1 MLSITNFSHKIR
13 SQSTKHPA
21 NKMLRGAVSGKTVL
35 GRPSGSSVAACSDAM
50 PLKDSAGPRTVQ
62 NVELQSERAA
72 TVSTDGQEPGV
83 VPLLEANAN
92 RSYFLCKRCLD
103 VCLAGVILFLLVPV
117 LLFIA
122 VLIKLDS
129 RGPVFFTHERVGA
142 KRKNTGR
149 ETVWAVTKFGMHK
162 FRSMSANADSR
173 VHEAYIRD
181 FVAGRVQPSEESG
194 GKFKLTNDPRVTRVG
209 RMLRRTSLDELPQL
223 FNVLKGQMSLVGPRP
238 VPAYEVACYRNGEH
252 KRLAALPWITC
263 LWQVNGRCRVSFEEM
278 IRMDLEYI
286 RNASLWLDLRIL
298 LLTIPA
304 VLWGRGAE

>member
-1 MLSITNFSHKIR
+1 
-13 SQSTKHPA
+13 
-21 NKMLRGAVSGKTVL
+21 MLRGAVSGKTVL

-252 KRLAALPWITC
+252 KRLAALPGITG

>member
-1 MLSITNFSHKIR
+1 MS
-13 SQSTKHPA
+13 
-21 NKMLRGAVSGKTVL
+21 
-35 GRPSGSSVAACSDAM
+35 
-50 PLKDSAGPRTVQ
+50 LKDSARPRSVQ
-62 NVELQSERAA
+62 IVELHAKKAA
-72 TVSTDGQEPGV
+72 TVSTDGQAPGV
-83 VPLLEANAN
+83 VALLEANAN
-92 RSYFLCKRCLD
+92 RSFYFFCKRCLD
-103 VCLAGVILFLLVPV
+103 VCLASVILLLVVPLFLL
-117 LLFIA
+117 IA

-142 KRKNTGR
+142 KRKKTDR
-149 ETVWAVTKFGMHK
+149 EMVWAITKFGMHK

-181 FVAGRVQPSEESG
+181 FVAGRVQPTEENG
-194 GKFKLTNDPRVTRVG
+194 GQFKLTNDPRVTRVG

-238 VPAYEVACYRNGEH
+238 VPPYEVACYRNSEN
-252 KRLAALPWITC
+252 KRLAALPGITG

-304 VLWGRGAE
+304 VLCGRGAE